1 MQRVTG
7 IIVVMG
13 LVMTAAPCWADDMAS
28 GPVRKLG
35 RGLSNLA
42 FGVWELPIA
51 IKETNDVDGTVAV
64 TTLGVVAGMA
74 AVFRRMTVGLYETVT
89 FPFPNPLVNYDPLIQ
104 PEFLRLASEPRV

>member
-13 LVMTAAPCWADDMAS
+13 LVMMATPCWADDVAS

-51 IKETNDVDGTVAV
+51 IKETNDIDGTVAA
-64 TTLGVVAGMA
+64 TTVGVVAGMA
-74 AVFRRMTVGLYETVT
+74 AVFRRMTVGLYETIT
-89 FPFPNPLVNYDPLIQ
+89 FPFPNPVVNYEPLIQ
-104 PEFLRLASEPRV
+104 PEFLRIASEHRG